1 LPDRWL
7 LIDEMVSELG
17 DVYALE
23 VEAAAYPELASDP
36 ALRDVHLA
44 VLRATEAMAGLAAIR
59 GADGER
65 LEQARE
71 ALDSALAAAAAAR
84 GLLVQARAARGNQSP

>member
-36 ALRDVHLA
+36 ALKDVHLA
-44 VLRATEAMAGLAAIR
+44 ALRATEAMAGLARIR

-65 LEQARE
+65 LEHARE
-71 ALDSALAAAAAAR
+71 ALDAALSAAAAAR
-84 GLLVQARAARGNQSP
+84 RLVVQARATRNESA

>member
-7 LIDEMVSELG
+7 LIDEMVTELG

-23 VEAAAYPELASDP
+23 VEAAGYPELASDP
-36 ALRDVHLA
+36 ALKDVHLA
-44 VLRATEAMAGLAAIR
+44 VLRATEAMAALSTIR

-65 LEQARE
+65 LEKARE
-71 ALDSALAAAAAAR
+71 ALDAALAAAATAR
-84 GLLVQARAARGNQSP
+84 SLVARARAARNQST